1 MAIINKA
8 PSPAITPTFA
18 PTVAPAAPVPD
29 KHQVRN
35 SVKASFI
42 GTFIEWFDYA
52 AYVYMSA
59 IVATVFFPNLEGRT
73 ALIFTFGLFALS
85 FLMRPIG
92 AIVWGHIGDRL
103 GRVRTLSTS
112 IVLMSSATFCIGILP
127 SHAAIGTAAPLLLL
141 ACRMVQGFSAAGEYA
156 GASTH
161 LSEVAPKDKRG
172 LFAAVVPAATA
183 SGLLLGSLIAAALT
197 GLLDDASL
205 TSWGWRI
212 PFLLAAPLGI
222 YGLMIRRHT
231 MESEQFTQA
240 TASDTPSSSTTP
252 IVEVLRYPRALVV
265 AFAGAVLNAI
275 GFYVILTYLPT
286 YLSEELGMNSTQ
298 AFISSSIASAF
309 YVAFA
314 LLTGYLS
321 DRLGRR
327 TTMLVAAAA
336 MLVGIVPAF
345 ILLGTSGFLVIVTV
359 QVCLGG
365 ILALNDGVLPS
376 FLSEQFP
383 TSTRLTGF
391 ALTFNLANAIFGG
404 TAPMVAT
411 WLIGA
416 TGSVLAPAFYLAV
429 AAIVTGVAVAFAS
442 PTNDLQGHTSKKE
455 I

>member
-1 MAIINKA
+1 MAIIHKA
-8 PSPAITPTFA
+8 PAAQAPVLPTFA
-18 PTVAPAAPVPD
+18 PDSPQQT
-29 KHQVRN
+29 KHELR
-35 SVKASFI
+35 SAVKASFI

-59 IVATVFFPNLEGRT
+59 VVASVFFPNLAGRT

-85 FLMRPIG
+85 FLVRPIG
-92 AIVWGHIGDRL
+92 AVVWGHIGDRF
-103 GRVRTLSTS
+103 GRIRTLSTS
-112 IVLMSSATFCIGILP
+112 IVLMSGATFCIGLLP
-127 SHAAIGTAAPLLLL
+127 GHATIGAAAPLLLL

-161 LSEVAPKDKRG
+161 LAEVAPTGKRG
-172 LFAAVVPAATA
+172 LFGAVVPSATA
-183 SGLLLGSLIAAALT
+183 SGLLLGSLIAAMLT
-197 GLLDDASL
+197 GLLDDSAL
-205 TSWGWRI
+205 HSWGWRV

-222 YGLMIRRHT
+222 YGLMIRRSAS
-231 MESEQFTQA
+231 ESAQFS
-240 TASDTPSSSTTP
+240 ASETPKKAP
-252 IVEVLRYPRALVV
+252 IVEVFRYPRALVV

-286 YLSEELGMNSTQ
+286 YLSEELGMNSTS

-309 YVAFA
+309 YVMYS
-314 LLTGYLS
+314 LMTGHLS

-327 TTMLVAAAA
+327 TTMLAAAAA
-336 MLVGIVPAF
+336 MLIGIVPAF
-345 ILLGTSGFLVIVTV
+345 ILLDTSGFLVIVTV

-391 ALTFNLANAIFGG
+391 ALTFNCANAIFGG
-404 TAPMVAT
+404 TAPMIAT

-416 TGSVLAPAFYLAV
+416 TGSVLAPAYYLA
-429 AAIVTGVAVAFAS
+429 AAAVVTGIAVAFAAK
-442 PTNDLQGHTSKKE
+442 TNELADE
-455 I
+455 RD